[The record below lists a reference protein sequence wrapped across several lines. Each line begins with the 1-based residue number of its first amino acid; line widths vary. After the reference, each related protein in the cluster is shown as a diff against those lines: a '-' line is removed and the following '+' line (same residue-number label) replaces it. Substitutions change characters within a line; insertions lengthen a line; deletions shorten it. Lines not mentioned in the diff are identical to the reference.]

1 MHFRHVYTRLLG
13 SDIMSN
19 WLSHKECPY
28 EDCGSTDAFSYNTE
42 SCSGRCHSC
51 ERKYPRTKDKKF
63 EWASET
69 YPVMGQEQEK
79 DDWDMNQQQTNIKPV
94 PTEVLTPRAAKASV
108 RYTNAVISLSF
119 RCSFSLCSVVLK
131 YLLILYSFL

>member
-28 EDCGSTDAFSYNTE
+28 EDCGSTDAFSYNLE

-51 ERKYPRTKDKKF
+51 ERVYPRTKDTKF

-79 DDWDMNQQQTNIKPV
+79 DDWDMNQQQQTNIRQHTHVSLIESLPPPKSCR
-94 PTEVLTPRAAKASV
+94 RASRPPNLGFCWIHA
-108 RYTNAVISLSF
+108 RRRDTDGLH
-119 RCSFSLCSVVLK
+119 L
-131 YLLILYSFL
+131 